1 MQRHSHFHPPPFLPA
16 HLADLLL
23 RLRLFHLVLPVLPV
37 VPVVPVVLVAL
48 PVPQVLRKPFP

>member
-23 RLRLFHLVLPVLPV
+23 RLRLFHLVLPL
-37 VPVVPVVLVAL
+37 VLVAL
-48 PVPQVLRKPFP
+48 ADPQVLRKPFP

>member
-23 RLRLFHLVLPVLPV
+23 RLRLFHLVLPVVL
-37 VPVVPVVLVAL
+37 VVPVVLVAL